1 SGSRVMPSGRIVE
14 AATRWGLR
22 GITRRRVRSVTR
34 VSVCFVRVSSGVDRW
49 GSGPGPAGAVREGD
63 GVGEQDARVDG
74 ADPRD
79 EPDARGER
87 DRGGGSGQVPHTV
100 VPMADVMAE
109 MPGVWRRL
117 LAAHV
122 ADRLG
127 RCRGCRSDTGS
138 GERWPCSL
146 HRIATEA
153 QRLHDQ
159 KLARAVDTD

>member
-1 SGSRVMPSGRIVE
+1 M
-14 AATRWGLR
+14 
-22 GITRRRVRSVTR
+22 
-34 VSVCFVRVSSGVDRW
+34 
-49 GSGPGPAGAVREGD
+49 GD
-63 GVGEQDARVDG
+63 QDVRVDG

-79 EPDARGER
+79 GPDARGEP
-87 DRGGGSGQVPHTV
+87 DRGGGSGPVPTTA

-138 GERWPCSL
+138 GELWPCSL

>member
-1 SGSRVMPSGRIVE
+1 MGETERAGPKPGSREPGGDP
-14 AATRWGLR
+14 AA
-22 GITRRRVRSVTR
+22 
-34 VSVCFVRVSSGVDRW
+34 
-49 GSGPGPAGAVREGD
+49 PATG
-63 GVGEQDARVDG
+63 
-74 ADPRD
+74 
-79 EPDARGER
+79 
-87 DRGGGSGQVPHTV
+87 

-122 ADRLG
+122 PARLG

-153 QRLHDQ
+153 QRLHDR
-159 KLARAVDTD
+159 KLADAVDAD

>member
-1 SGSRVMPSGRIVE
+1 
-14 AATRWGLR
+14 
-22 GITRRRVRSVTR
+22 
-34 VSVCFVRVSSGVDRW
+34 
-49 GSGPGPAGAVREGD
+49 
-63 GVGEQDARVDG
+63 
-74 ADPRD
+74 
-79 EPDARGER
+79 
-87 DRGGGSGQVPHTV
+87 
-100 VPMADVMAE
+100 MADVMAD

-146 HRIATEA
+146 HRIAAEA

-159 KLARAVDTD
+159 KLTRAIDTE